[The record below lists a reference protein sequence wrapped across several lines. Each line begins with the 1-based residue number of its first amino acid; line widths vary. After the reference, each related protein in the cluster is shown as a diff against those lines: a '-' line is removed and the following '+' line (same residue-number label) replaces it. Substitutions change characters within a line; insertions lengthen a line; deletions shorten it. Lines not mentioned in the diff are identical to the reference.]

1 MKVEVKKIYLENYKK
16 FPSKSVDLFPRTEIS
31 GRNREGKST
40 LKDAY
45 LDVLTGKMANG
56 TEPTSIRRKENGL
69 EVPKVDVV
77 RELTLAIDGKE
88 KVIRKITKQK
98 WRKPRGQSEEVF
110 DGNETSYEIDGF
122 PVKSKDY
129 TEFIQSIAEPST
141 LLMCSNPKPFLD
153 TLQKSTAESRK
164 VLEKMSGFDIAQFME
179 ENQQYAH
186 VEEITKGH
194 SVEDTLKK
202 LRKELNAQKKKVDAK
217 NTEIAYETNRSVE
230 AEDTSSL
237 ESKKQELNAE
247 LSKLEEQERILED
260 SAKGYDSLSYEIRG
274 LKSSRDGLVSKANE
288 WLRARQKFIS
298 DTVSELMLKKS
309 ENESSIRIIGM
320 ELDNHIREAQQAKA
334 DLDRAR
340 QDYPRIKEMEWDDSG
355 LKAIEAETF
364 NDSDTICPT
373 CGQELPEEQISE
385 LKASFDEKKKARIEA
400 QLKGKEFF
408 ESEKQNNLK
417 YVCDLGNTSAAKLT
431 KTNEEI
437 NKLQSEIGAARDEV
451 AELTKQIEE
460 EQSKFTELPESVD
473 MSNDEEYLAVTA
485 RIAGL
490 EEKLKSFDDV
500 GNKRKEFRE
509 KIIELNKNISN
520 IEKEIEKENEK
531 ENEKAVEKE
540 NALLKLNEELKK
552 LGQAAAN
559 IEQQIDTVLN
569 FSIQKNKALA
579 EKINPFF
586 HHFQFS
592 FLDYTIEGNPVETCK
607 MICNGI
613 DYNSGLNHSDK
624 ILCEVDLLNGLQEM
638 NGLNLP
644 IWIDDSESIDKS
656 RIPMLDRQMIVLRVT
671 DGDLKVI

>member
-122 PVKSKDY
+122 PAKSKDY
-129 TEFIQSIAEPST
+129 TELAEPST

-164 VLEKMSGFDIAQFME
+164 VLEKMSGFDIVHFME
-179 ENQQYAH
+179 ENPQYAH

-298 DTVSELMLKKS
+298 DTVSELKLKKS
-309 ENESSIRIIGM
+309 EKESSIRIIGM

-340 QDYPRIKEMEWDDSG
+340 QDYPRIKEMEWDDSE

-373 CGQELPEEQISE
+373 CGQELPEEQVSK
-385 LKASFDEKKKARIEA
+385 LKSSFEEKKKFRIENELTKKQNWESA
-400 QLKGKEFF
+400 KQNQLKGT
-408 ESEKQNNLK
+408 
-417 YVCDLGNTSAAKLT
+417 CDLGNSASAKLK

-437 NKLQSEIGAARDEV
+437 SKLQSEIGVAQDEV

-460 EQSKFTELPESVD
+460 EQSKFVELPESVD
-473 MSNDEEYLAVTA
+473 MTNDEEYLAVTA
-485 RIAGL
+485 RIAEL

-500 GNKRKEFRE
+500 PGKKQELRVQISNVKEQISDMNADIKIAQAAVVGKE
-509 KIIELNKNISN
+509 KQVAELNEKLRKLGKVQAD
-520 IEKEIEKENEK
+520 IEKN
-531 ENEKAVEKE
+531 
-540 NALLKLNEELKK
+540 
-552 LGQAAAN
+552 
-559 IEQQIDTVLN
+559 IDTVLS

-579 EKINPFF
+579 EKINPHFK
-586 HHFQFS
+586 HFQFS

-644 IWIDDSESIDKS
+644 IWIDDSESVNVE
-656 RIPMLDRQMIVLRVT
+656 RLPLLDRQMIVLRVT
-671 DGDLKVI
+671 DGDLTAKEL

>member
-1 MKVEVKKIYLENYKK
+1 MKVEVKKISLENYKK

-40 LKDAY
+40 LQDAY

-56 TEPTSIRRKENGL
+56 TEPASIRRKENGV
-69 EVPKVDVV
+69 EVPKVDVI
-77 RELTLAIDGKE
+77 RELTLVVNGKE

-122 PVKSKDY
+122 PAKSKDY

-164 VLEKMSGFDIAQFME
+164 VLEKMSGFDIVHFME
-179 ENQQYAH
+179 ENPQYAH

-247 LSKLEEQERILED
+247 LSKLEEQEQILED
-260 SAKGYDSLSYEIRG
+260 SAKGYDSLSYEIQG

-298 DTVSELMLKKS
+298 DTVSELKLKKS
-309 ENESSIRIIGM
+309 EKESSIRIIGM

-364 NDSDTICPT
+364 NDSETICPT

-385 LKASFDEKKKARIEA
+385 LKASFEEKKKFRIEA
-400 QLKGKEFF
+400 QLKVKESF

-417 YVCDLGNTSAAKLT
+417 YVCDLGNTSAAKLK

-437 NKLQSEIGAARDEV
+437 NKLQSEISVAQDEV

-473 MSNDEEYLAVTA
+473 MTNDEEYLAVTA
-485 RIAGL
+485 RIAEL

-500 GNKRKEFRE
+500 PGKKQELRVQISNVKEQISDMNADIKIAQAAVVGKE
-509 KIIELNKNISN
+509 KQVAELNEKLRKLGKVQAD
-520 IEKEIEKENEK
+520 IEKN
-531 ENEKAVEKE
+531 
-540 NALLKLNEELKK
+540 
-552 LGQAAAN
+552 
-559 IEQQIDTVLN
+559 IDTVLS

-579 EKINPFF
+579 EKINPHFK
-586 HHFQFS
+586 HFQFS

-607 MICNGI
+607 MICNGVNYF
-613 DYNSGLNHSDK
+613 DGLNYSDK
-624 ILCEVDLLNGLQEM
+624 ILCDIDLLRGLQAL

-644 IWIDDSESIDKS
+644 IFVDNSESVNTTRLPS
-656 RIPMLDRQMIVLRVT
+656 AEQQMIVLRVT
-671 DGDLKVI
+671 DDDLRVKRI

>member
-1 MKVEVKKIYLENYKK
+1 MKVEVKKISLENYKK

-40 LKDAY
+40 LQDAY

-69 EVPKVDVV
+69 EVPKVDVI

-122 PVKSKDY
+122 PAKSKDY

-179 ENQQYAH
+179 ENPQYAH

-340 QDYPRIKEMEWDDSG
+340 QDYPRIKEMEWDDSE

-373 CGQELPEEQISE
+373 CGQELPEEQIAE
-385 LKASFDEKKKARIEA
+385 LKASFEEKKKFRIETELIQKKNWESA
-400 QLKGKEFF
+400 KQNQLKGI
-408 ESEKQNNLK
+408 
-417 YVCDLGNTSAAKLT
+417 CDLGNSASAKLK

-437 NKLQSEIGAARDEV
+437 SKLQSEIGVAQDEV

-473 MSNDEEYLAVTA
+473 MANDEEYLAVTA
-485 RIAGL
+485 RIAEL

-500 GNKRKEFRE
+500 PGKKQ
-509 KIIELNKNISN
+509 ELRMQISDVMKQISN
-520 IEKEIEKENEK
+520 VDADIKIAQAAVTEKEKRVAE
-531 ENEKAVEKE
+531 
-540 NALLKLNEELKK
+540 LNEELKD
-552 LGQAAAN
+552 LGQVQAD
-559 IEQQIDTVLN
+559 IEKNIDTVLN

-579 EKINPFF
+579 EKINPYFK
-586 HHFQFS
+586 HFQFS
-592 FLDYTIEGNPVETCK
+592 FLDYTIDGNPVETCK

-656 RIPMLDRQMIVLRVT
+656 RIPILDRQMIVLRVT

>member
-1 MKVEVKKIYLENYKK
+1 MKVEVKKISLENYKK

-40 LKDAY
+40 LQDAY

-56 TEPTSIRRKENGL
+56 TEPTSIRRKENGV

-77 RELTLAIDGKE
+77 RELTLSIDGKE

-122 PVKSKDY
+122 PAKSKDY

-179 ENQQYAH
+179 ENPQYAH

-237 ESKKQELNAE
+237 ESKKQELNVE
-247 LSKLEEQERILED
+247 ISKLEEQEQILED
-260 SAKGYDSLSYEIRG
+260 SAKGYDSLSYEIQG

-298 DTVSELMLKKS
+298 DTVSELKLKKS
-309 ENESSIRIIGM
+309 EKESSIRIIGM

-364 NDSDTICPT
+364 NDSETICPT

-385 LKASFDEKKKARIEA
+385 LKASFEEKKKFRIEA
-400 QLKGKEFF
+400 QLKVKESF

-417 YVCDLGNTSAAKLT
+417 YVCDLGNTSAAKLK

-437 NKLQSEIGAARDEV
+437 NKLQSEISVAQDEV

-473 MSNDEEYLAVTA
+473 MTNDEEYLAVTA
-485 RIAGL
+485 RIAEL
-490 EEKLKSFDDV
+490 EDKLKSFDDV
-500 GNKRKEFRE
+500 SGKKQ
-509 KIIELNKNISN
+509 ELRMQISN
-520 IEKEIEKENEK
+520 VMKQISNVDADIKIAQAAVTEKEKRVSE
-531 ENEKAVEKE
+531 
-540 NALLKLNEELKK
+540 LNEELKS
-552 LGQAAAN
+552 LGQVQAD
-559 IEQQIDTVLN
+559 IEKNIDTVLN

-579 EKINPFF
+579 EKINPYFK
-586 HHFQFS
+586 HFQFS
-592 FLDYTIEGNPVETCK
+592 FLDYTIDGNPVETCK
-607 MICNGI
+607 MICNGVNYF
-613 DYNSGLNHSDK
+613 DGLNYSDK
-624 ILCEVDLLNGLQEM
+624 ILCDIDLLRGLQAL

-644 IWIDDSESIDKS
+644 IFVDNSESVNTTRLPS
-656 RIPMLDRQMIVLRVT
+656 AEQQMIVLRVT
-671 DGDLKVI
+671 DDDLRVKRI

>member
-40 LKDAY
+40 LQDAY

-56 TEPTSIRRKENGL
+56 TEPTSIRRKENGV

-129 TEFIQSIAEPST
+129 IEFIQSIAEHST

-179 ENQQYAH
+179 ENPQYAH

-237 ESKKQELNAE
+237 ESKKQELNVE
-247 LSKLEEQERILED
+247 ISKLEEQEQILED
-260 SAKGYDSLSYEIRG
+260 SAKGYDSLSYEIQG

-298 DTVSELMLKKS
+298 DTVSELKLKKS
-309 ENESSIRIIGM
+309 EKESSIRIIGM

-364 NDSDTICPT
+364 NDSETICPT

-385 LKASFDEKKKARIEA
+385 LKASFEEKKKFRIEA
-400 QLKGKEFF
+400 QLKVKESF

-417 YVCDLGNTSAAKLT
+417 YVCDLGNTSAAKLK

-437 NKLQSEIGAARDEV
+437 NKLQSEISVAQDEV

-460 EQSKFTELPESVD
+460 EQSKFTELPEFVD
-473 MSNDEEYLAVTA
+473 MTNDEEYLAVTA
-485 RIAGL
+485 RIAEL
-490 EEKLKSFDDV
+490 EDKLKSFDDV
-500 GNKRKEFRE
+500 SGKKQ
-509 KIIELNKNISN
+509 ELRMQISN
-520 IEKEIEKENEK
+520 VMKQISNVDADIKIAQAAVTEKEKRVSE
-531 ENEKAVEKE
+531 
-540 NALLKLNEELKK
+540 LNEELKS
-552 LGQAAAN
+552 LGQVQAD
-559 IEQQIDTVLN
+559 IEKNIDTVLN

-579 EKINPFF
+579 EKINPYFK
-586 HHFQFS
+586 HFQFS
-592 FLDYTIEGNPVETCK
+592 FLDYTIDGNPVETCK
-607 MICNGI
+607 MICNGVNYF
-613 DYNSGLNHSDK
+613 DGLNYSDK
-624 ILCEVDLLNGLQEM
+624 ILCDIDLLRGLQAL

-644 IWIDDSESIDKS
+644 IFVDNSESVNTTRLPS
-656 RIPMLDRQMIVLRVT
+656 AEQQMIVLRVT
-671 DGDLKVI
+671 DDDLRVKRI

>member
-40 LKDAY
+40 LQDAY

-56 TEPTSIRRKENGL
+56 TEPTSIRRKENGV

-122 PVKSKDY
+122 PAKSKDY

-179 ENQQYAH
+179 ENPQYAH

-309 ENESSIRIIGM
+309 EKESSIRIIGM
-320 ELDNHIREAQQAKA
+320 ELGNHIREAQQAKA

-340 QDYPRIKEMEWDDSG
+340 QDYPRIKEMEWDDSE

-373 CGQELPEEQISE
+373 CGQELPEEQVSK
-385 LKASFDEKKKARIEA
+385 LKSSFEEKKKFRIENELTKKQNWESA
-400 QLKGKEFF
+400 KQNQLKGT
-408 ESEKQNNLK
+408 
-417 YVCDLGNTSAAKLT
+417 CDLGNSASAKLK

-437 NKLQSEIGAARDEV
+437 SKLQSEIGVAQDEV

-460 EQSKFTELPESVD
+460 EQSKFVELPESVD
-473 MSNDEEYLAVTA
+473 MTNDEEYLAVTA
-485 RIAGL
+485 RIAEL

-500 GNKRKEFRE
+500 PGKKQELRVQISNVKEQISDMNADIKIAQAAVVGKE
-509 KIIELNKNISN
+509 KQVAELNEKLRKLGKVQAD
-520 IEKEIEKENEK
+520 IEKN
-531 ENEKAVEKE
+531 
-540 NALLKLNEELKK
+540 
-552 LGQAAAN
+552 
-559 IEQQIDTVLN
+559 IDTVLS

-579 EKINPFF
+579 EKINPHFK
-586 HHFQFS
+586 HFQFS

-644 IWIDDSESIDKS
+644 LWIDDSESIDKS

>member
-1 MKVEVKKIYLENYKK
+1 
-16 FPSKSVDLFPRTEIS
+16 LFPRTEIS

-98 WRKPRGQSEEVF
+98 WRKPKGQSEEVF

-122 PVKSKDY
+122 PAKLKDY
-129 TEFIQSIAEPST
+129 TEFIHSIAEPST
-141 LLMCSNPKPFLD
+141 LLMCSNPKPFLN

-179 ENQQYAH
+179 ENPQYAH

-217 NTEIAYETNRSVE
+217 NTEIAYETNRTVE

-237 ESKKQELNAE
+237 ESKKQELNAD
-247 LSKLEEQERILED
+247 LSKLEEQEQILED

-340 QDYPRIKEMEWDDSG
+340 QDYPRIKEMEWDDSE

-373 CGQELPEEQISE
+373 CGQELPEEQIAE
-385 LKASFDEKKKARIEA
+385 LKASFEEKKKFRIETELTQKKNWESA
-400 QLKGKEFF
+400 KQNQLKGI
-408 ESEKQNNLK
+408 
-417 YVCDLGNTSAAKLT
+417 CDLGNSASAKLK

-437 NKLQSEIGAARDEV
+437 SKLQSEIGVAQDEV

-473 MSNDEEYLAVTA
+473 MANDEEYLAVTA
-485 RIAGL
+485 RIAEL

-500 GNKRKEFRE
+500 PGKKQ
-509 KIIELNKNISN
+509 ELRMQISDVMKQISN
-520 IEKEIEKENEK
+520 VDADIKIAQAAVTEKEKRVAE
-531 ENEKAVEKE
+531 
-540 NALLKLNEELKK
+540 LNEELKD
-552 LGQAAAN
+552 LGQVQAD
-559 IEQQIDTVLN
+559 IEKNIDTVLN

-579 EKINPFF
+579 EKINPYFK
-586 HHFQFS
+586 HFQFS
-592 FLDYTIEGNPVETCK
+592 FLDYTIDGNPVETCK

-644 IWIDDSESIDKS
+644 LWIDDSESIDKS
-656 RIPMLDRQMIVLRVT
+656 RIPVLDRQMIVLRVT
-671 DGDLKVI
+671 DGDLTAKEL

>member
-40 LKDAY
+40 LQDAY

-56 TEPTSIRRKENGL
+56 TEPTSIRRKENGV

-77 RELTLAIDGKE
+77 RELTLSIDGKE

-122 PVKSKDY
+122 PAKSKDY

-179 ENQQYAH
+179 ENPQYAH

-298 DTVSELMLKKS
+298 DTVSELRLKKS
-309 ENESSIRIIGM
+309 EKESSIRIIGM
-320 ELDNHIREAQQAKA
+320 KLDNHIREAQQAKA

-340 QDYPRIKEMEWDDSG
+340 QDYPRIKEMEWDDSE

-373 CGQELPEEQISE
+373 CGQELPEEQVSK
-385 LKASFDEKKKARIEA
+385 LKSSFEEKKKFRIENELTKKQNWESA
-400 QLKGKEFF
+400 KQNQLKGT
-408 ESEKQNNLK
+408 
-417 YVCDLGNTSAAKLT
+417 CDLGNSASAKLK

-437 NKLQSEIGAARDEV
+437 SKLQSEIGVAQDEV

-473 MSNDEEYLAVTA
+473 ITNDEEYLAVTA
-485 RIAGL
+485 RIAEL

-500 GNKRKEFRE
+500 PGKKQ
-509 KIIELNKNISN
+509 ELRMQISN
-520 IEKEIEKENEK
+520 VMKQISNVDADIKIAQAAVTEKEKRVAE
-531 ENEKAVEKE
+531 
-540 NALLKLNEELKK
+540 LNEELKS
-552 LGQAAAN
+552 LGQVQAD
-559 IEQQIDTVLN
+559 IEKNIDTVLN

-579 EKINPFF
+579 EKINPHFK
-586 HHFQFS
+586 HFQFS

-638 NGLNLP
+638 NHLNLP
-644 IWIDDSESIDKS
+644 IWIDDSESVNVE
-656 RIPMLDRQMIVLRVT
+656 RIPVLDRQMIILRVT
-671 DGDLKVI
+671 DGDLEVKEI

>member
-1 MKVEVKKIYLENYKK
+1 MKMEVKKISLENYKK

-40 LKDAY
+40 LQDAY

-56 TEPTSIRRKENGL
+56 TEPTSIRRKENGV

-77 RELTLAIDGKE
+77 RELTLSIDGKE

-122 PVKSKDY
+122 SAKSKDY

-179 ENQQYAH
+179 ENPQYAH

-237 ESKKQELNAE
+237 ESKKQELNVE
-247 LSKLEEQERILED
+247 ISKLEEQEQILED
-260 SAKGYDSLSYEIRG
+260 SAKGYDSLSYEIQG

-298 DTVSELMLKKS
+298 DTVSELKLKKS
-309 ENESSIRIIGM
+309 EKESSIRIIGM

-364 NDSDTICPT
+364 NDSETICPT

-385 LKASFDEKKKARIEA
+385 LKASFEEKKKFRIEA
-400 QLKGKEFF
+400 QLKVKESF

-417 YVCDLGNTSAAKLT
+417 YVCDLGNTSAAKLK

-437 NKLQSEIGAARDEV
+437 NKLQSEISVAQDEV

-473 MSNDEEYLAVTA
+473 MTNDEEYLAVTA
-485 RIAGL
+485 RIAEL
-490 EEKLKSFDDV
+490 EDKLKSFDDV
-500 GNKRKEFRE
+500 SGKKQ
-509 KIIELNKNISN
+509 ELRMQISN
-520 IEKEIEKENEK
+520 VMKQISNVDADIKIAQAAVTEKEKRVSE
-531 ENEKAVEKE
+531 
-540 NALLKLNEELKK
+540 LNEELKS
-552 LGQAAAN
+552 LGQVQAD
-559 IEQQIDTVLN
+559 IEKNIDTVLN

-579 EKINPFF
+579 EKINPYFK
-586 HHFQFS
+586 HFQFS
-592 FLDYTIEGNPVETCK
+592 FLDYTIDGNPVETCK
-607 MICNGI
+607 MICNGVNYF
-613 DYNSGLNHSDK
+613 DGLNYSDK
-624 ILCEVDLLNGLQEM
+624 ILCDIDLLRGLQAL

-644 IWIDDSESIDKS
+644 IFVDNSESVNTTRLPS
-656 RIPMLDRQMIVLRVT
+656 AEQQMIVLRVT
-671 DGDLKVI
+671 DDDLRVKRI

>member
-1 MKVEVKKIYLENYKK
+1 MKVEVKKISLENYKK

-40 LKDAY
+40 LQDAY

-56 TEPTSIRRKENGL
+56 TEPTSIRRKENGV

-77 RELTLAIDGKE
+77 RELTLVIDGKE

-122 PVKSKDY
+122 PAKSKDY

-141 LLMCSNPKPFLD
+141 LLMCGNPKPFLD

-179 ENQQYAH
+179 ENPQYAH

-247 LSKLEEQERILED
+247 LSKLEEQEGILED
-260 SAKGYDSLSYEIRG
+260 SVKGYNSLSYEIRG
-274 LKSSRDGLVSKANE
+274 LKSSKDGLVSKAD
-288 WLRARQKFIS
+288 K
-298 DTVSELMLKKS
+298 ELQDKKAAIMNVYYNLAKNKIEKESAIRML
-309 ENESSIRIIGM
+309 GM

-340 QDYPRIKEMEWDDSG
+340 QDYPRIKEMEWDDSE

-373 CGQELPEEQISE
+373 CGQELPEEQVSK
-385 LKASFDEKKKARIEA
+385 LKSSFEEKKKARIEA

-408 ESEKQNNLK
+408 ESEKQNKLK
-417 YVCDLGNTSAAKLT
+417 YVCDLGNTSAAKLK

-437 NKLQSEIGAARDEV
+437 NKLQSEISAAQDEV

-485 RIAGL
+485 RIADL

-500 GNKRKEFRE
+500 PGKKQ
-509 KIIELNKNISN
+509 ELRMQISN
-520 IEKEIEKENEK
+520 VMKQISNVDADIKIAQAAVTEKEKRVAE
-531 ENEKAVEKE
+531 
-540 NALLKLNEELKK
+540 LNEELKS
-552 LGQAAAN
+552 LGQVQAD
-559 IEQQIDTVLN
+559 IEKNIDTVLN

-644 IWIDDSESIDKS
+644 LWIDDSESIDKS

>member
-1 MKVEVKKIYLENYKK
+1 MKVEVKKISLENYKK

-40 LKDAY
+40 LQDAY

-56 TEPTSIRRKENGL
+56 TEPTSVRRKENGV

-77 RELTLAIDGKE
+77 RELTLSIDGKE

-122 PVKSKDY
+122 PAKSKDY

-179 ENQQYAH
+179 ENPQYAH

-202 LRKELNAQKKKVDAK
+202 LRKELNEQKKKVDAK

-237 ESKKQELNAE
+237 EFKKQELNAE
-247 LSKLEEQERILED
+247 LSKLEEQEQILED
-260 SAKGYDSLSYEIRG
+260 SAKGYDSLSYEICG
-274 LKSSRDGLVSKANE
+274 LKSSRDGLVSKVD
-288 WLRARQKFIS
+288 K
-298 DTVSELMLKKS
+298 ELKDKKAAIMNMYYDLAKNKI
-309 ENESSIRIIGM
+309 EKESAIRILGT
-320 ELDNHIREAQQAKA
+320 ELDNHIRAGQQAKA

-340 QDYPRIKEMEWDDSG
+340 QDYPRIKEKEWNDSR

-373 CGQELPEEQISE
+373 CGQELPEEQIAE
-385 LKASFDEKKKARIEA
+385 LKASFEEKKKFRIETELTQKKNWESA
-400 QLKGKEFF
+400 KQNQLKGI
-408 ESEKQNNLK
+408 
-417 YVCDLGNTSAAKLT
+417 CDLGNSASAKL
-431 KTNEEI
+431 KKANEEI
-437 NKLQSEIGAARDEV
+437 NKLQSEISAAQDEV

-473 MSNDEEYLAVTA
+473 MTNDEEYLAVTA
-485 RIAGL
+485 RIAEL

-500 GNKRKEFRE
+500 PGKKQ
-509 KIIELNKNISN
+509 ELRMQISN
-520 IEKEIEKENEK
+520 VMKRISNVDADIKI
-531 ENEKAVEKE
+531 AQAAVVEKE
-540 NALLKLNEELKK
+540 KRVAELNEELKS
-552 LGQAAAN
+552 LGQVQAD
-559 IEQQIDTVLN
+559 IEKNIDTVLN

-579 EKINPFF
+579 EKINPYFK
-586 HHFQFS
+586 HFQFS
-592 FLDYTIEGNPVETCK
+592 FLDYTIDGNPVETCK
-607 MICNGI
+607 MICNGVNYF
-613 DYNSGLNHSDK
+613 DGLNYSDK
-624 ILCEVDLLNGLQEM
+624 ILCDIDLLRGLQAL
-638 NGLNLP
+638 NDLNLP
-644 IWIDDSESIDKS
+644 IFVDNSESVNAT
-656 RIPMLDRQMIVLRVT
+656 RLPRVEQQMIVLRVT
-671 DGDLKVI
+671 DDDLRVKRI

>member
-1 MKVEVKKIYLENYKK
+1 MKVEVKKISLENYKK

-40 LKDAY
+40 LQDAY

-69 EVPKVDVV
+69 EVPKVDVI

-122 PVKSKDY
+122 PAKLKDY

-179 ENQQYAH
+179 ENPQYAH

-217 NTEIAYETNRSVE
+217 NTEIAYETNRSIE

-247 LSKLEEQERILED
+247 LSKLEEQEKILED
-260 SAKGYDSLSYEIRG
+260 SAKGYDSLTYEIRG
-274 LKSSRDGLVSKANE
+274 LKSSRDGLVSKADNE
-288 WLRARQKFIS
+288 LKDKKAAIMNVYYDLAKNKIEKESAIR
-298 DTVSELMLKKS
+298 ML
-309 ENESSIRIIGM
+309 GM
-320 ELDNHIREAQQAKA
+320 ELDNHIRAGQQAKA

-340 QDYPRIKEMEWDDSG
+340 QDYPRIKEMEWDDSE

-373 CGQELPEEQISE
+373 CGQELPEEQVSK
-385 LKASFDEKKKARIEA
+385 LRASFEEKKKARIEA
-400 QLKGKEFF
+400 QLKVKESF
-408 ESEKQNNLK
+408 ESEKQEKLK
-417 YVCDLGNTSAAKLT
+417 YVCDLGNTSAAKLK

-437 NKLQSEIGAARDEV
+437 NKLQSEISAAQDEA
-451 AELTKQIEE
+451 AELARRIEE
-460 EQSKFTELPESVD
+460 EQSKFAELPESVD
-473 MSNDEEYLAVTA
+473 ITNDEEYLAVTA
-485 RIAGL
+485 RIAEL

-500 GNKRKEFRE
+500 PGKKQ
-509 KIIELNKNISN
+509 ELRMQISN
-520 IEKEIEKENEK
+520 VMKQISNADADIKIAQAAVTEKEKRVAE
-531 ENEKAVEKE
+531 
-540 NALLKLNEELKK
+540 LNEELRK
-552 LGQAAAN
+552 LGQVQAD
-559 IEQQIDTVLN
+559 IEKNIDTVLN

-644 IWIDDSESIDKS
+644 LWIDDSESIDKS
-656 RIPMLDRQMIVLRVT
+656 RIPVLDRQMIVLRVT
-671 DGDLKVI
+671 DGDLTAKEL

>member
-1 MKVEVKKIYLENYKK
+1 MKVEVKKISLENYKK

-40 LKDAY
+40 LQDAY

-56 TEPTSIRRKENGL
+56 TEPASIRRKENGV
-69 EVPKVDVV
+69 EVPKVDVI
-77 RELTLAIDGKE
+77 RELTLVVNGKE

-122 PVKSKDY
+122 PAKSKDY

-164 VLEKMSGFDIAQFME
+164 VLEKMSGFDIVHFME
-179 ENQQYAH
+179 ENPQYAH

-309 ENESSIRIIGM
+309 EKESSIRIIGM
-320 ELDNHIREAQQAKA
+320 ELGNHIREAQQAKA

-340 QDYPRIKEMEWDDSG
+340 QDYPRIKEMEWDDSE

-385 LKASFDEKKKARIEA
+385 LRASFEEKKKFRIENELTKKQNWESA
-400 QLKGKEFF
+400 KQNQLKGT
-408 ESEKQNNLK
+408 
-417 YVCDLGNTSAAKLT
+417 CDLGNSASAKLK

-437 NKLQSEIGAARDEV
+437 SKLQSEIGVAQDEV

-460 EQSKFTELPESVD
+460 EQSKFVELPESVD
-473 MSNDEEYLAVTA
+473 MTNDEEYLAVTA
-485 RIAGL
+485 RIAEL

-500 GNKRKEFRE
+500 PGKKQELRVQISNVKEQISDMNADIKIAQAAVVGKE
-509 KIIELNKNISN
+509 KQVAELNEKLRKLGKVQAD
-520 IEKEIEKENEK
+520 IEKN
-531 ENEKAVEKE
+531 
-540 NALLKLNEELKK
+540 
-552 LGQAAAN
+552 
-559 IEQQIDTVLN
+559 IDTVLS

-579 EKINPFF
+579 EKINPHFK
-586 HHFQFS
+586 HFQFS

-607 MICNGI
+607 MICNGVNYF
-613 DYNSGLNHSDK
+613 DGLNYSDK
-624 ILCEVDLLNGLQEM
+624 ILCDIDLLRGLQAL

-644 IWIDDSESIDKS
+644 IFVDNSESVNTTRLPS
-656 RIPMLDRQMIVLRVT
+656 AEQQMIVLRVT
-671 DGDLKVI
+671 DDDLRVKRI

>member
-40 LKDAY
+40 LQDAY

-56 TEPTSIRRKENGL
+56 TEPTSIRRKENGV

-77 RELTLAIDGKE
+77 RELTLAINGKE

-122 PVKSKDY
+122 SAKSKDY

-179 ENQQYAH
+179 ENPQYAH

-237 ESKKQELNAE
+237 ESKKQELNVE
-247 LSKLEEQERILED
+247 ISKLEEQEQILED
-260 SAKGYDSLSYEIRG
+260 SAKGYDSLSYEIQG

-298 DTVSELMLKKS
+298 DTVSELKLKKS
-309 ENESSIRIIGM
+309 EKESSIRIIGM

-364 NDSDTICPT
+364 NDSETICPT

-385 LKASFDEKKKARIEA
+385 LKASFEEKKKFRIEA
-400 QLKGKEFF
+400 QLKVKESF

-417 YVCDLGNTSAAKLT
+417 YVCDLGNTSAAKLK

-437 NKLQSEIGAARDEV
+437 NKLQSEISVAQDEV

-473 MSNDEEYLAVTA
+473 MTNDEEYLAVTA
-485 RIAGL
+485 RIAEL
-490 EEKLKSFDDV
+490 EDKLKSFDDV
-500 GNKRKEFRE
+500 SGKKQ
-509 KIIELNKNISN
+509 ELRMQISN
-520 IEKEIEKENEK
+520 VMKQISNVDADIKIAQAAVTEKEKRVSE
-531 ENEKAVEKE
+531 
-540 NALLKLNEELKK
+540 LNEELKS
-552 LGQAAAN
+552 LGQVQAD
-559 IEQQIDTVLN
+559 IEKNIDTVLN

-579 EKINPFF
+579 EKINPYFK
-586 HHFQFS
+586 HFQFS
-592 FLDYTIEGNPVETCK
+592 FLDYTIDGNPVETCK
-607 MICNGI
+607 MICNGVNYF
-613 DYNSGLNHSDK
+613 DGLNYSDK
-624 ILCEVDLLNGLQEM
+624 ILCDIDLLRGLQAL

-644 IWIDDSESIDKS
+644 IFVDNSESVNTTRLPS
-656 RIPMLDRQMIVLRVT
+656 AEQQMIVLRVT
-671 DGDLKVI
+671 DDDLRVKRI

>member
-1 MKVEVKKIYLENYKK
+1 MKVEVKKISLENYKK

-40 LKDAY
+40 LQDAY

-56 TEPTSIRRKENGL
+56 TEPTSIRRKENGV

-122 PVKSKDY
+122 PAKSKDY

-179 ENQQYAH
+179 ENPQYAH

-217 NTEIAYETNRSVE
+217 NTEIAYETNRTVE

-247 LSKLEEQERILED
+247 LSKLEEQEGILED

-298 DTVSELMLKKS
+298 DTVSELRLKKS
-309 ENESSIRIIGM
+309 EKESSIRIIGM

-340 QDYPRIKEMEWDDSG
+340 QDYPRIKEMEWDDSE

-373 CGQELPEEQISE
+373 CGQELPEEQVSK
-385 LKASFDEKKKARIEA
+385 LKSSFEEKKKFRIENELTKKQNWESA
-400 QLKGKEFF
+400 KQNQLKGT
-408 ESEKQNNLK
+408 
-417 YVCDLGNTSAAKLT
+417 CDLGNSASAKLK

-437 NKLQSEIGAARDEV
+437 SKLQSEIGVAQDEV

-473 MSNDEEYLAVTA
+473 ITNDEEYLAVTA
-485 RIAGL
+485 RIAEL

-500 GNKRKEFRE
+500 PGKKQ
-509 KIIELNKNISN
+509 ELRMQISN
-520 IEKEIEKENEK
+520 VMKQISNVDADIKIAQAAVTEKEKRVAE
-531 ENEKAVEKE
+531 
-540 NALLKLNEELKK
+540 LNEELKS
-552 LGQAAAN
+552 LGQVQAD
-559 IEQQIDTVLN
+559 IEKNIDTVLN

-579 EKINPFF
+579 EKINPHFK
-586 HHFQFS
+586 HFQFS

-656 RIPMLDRQMIVLRVT
+656 RIPMLDRQMIVLRAT

>member
-1 MKVEVKKIYLENYKK
+1 MKVEVKKISLENYKK

-40 LKDAY
+40 LQDAY

-56 TEPTSIRRKENGL
+56 TEPTSIRRKENGV

-98 WRKPRGQSEEVF
+98 WRKPKGQSEEVF

-122 PVKSKDY
+122 PAKSKDY

-141 LLMCSNPKPFLD
+141 LLMCSNTKPFLD

-179 ENQQYAH
+179 ENPQYAH

-247 LSKLEEQERILED
+247 ISRMEEQEQILED
-260 SAKGYDSLSYEIRG
+260 SAKGYDSISYEICG

-298 DTVSELMLKKS
+298 DTVSELRLKKS
-309 ENESSIRIIGM
+309 EKESSIRIIGM

-373 CGQELPEEQISE
+373 CGKELPEEQISE
-385 LKASFDEKKKARIEA
+385 LRASFEEKKKFRIENELTKKQNWESA
-400 QLKGKEFF
+400 KQNQLKGT
-408 ESEKQNNLK
+408 
-417 YVCDLGNTSAAKLT
+417 CDLGNSASAKLK

-437 NKLQSEIGAARDEV
+437 SKLQSEIGVAQDEV

-460 EQSKFTELPESVD
+460 EQSKFVELPESVD
-473 MSNDEEYLAVTA
+473 MTNDEEYLAVTA
-485 RIAGL
+485 RIAEL

-500 GNKRKEFRE
+500 PGKKQELRVQISNVKEQISDMNADIKIAQAAVVGKE
-509 KIIELNKNISN
+509 KQVAELNEKLRKLGKVQAD
-520 IEKEIEKENEK
+520 IEKN
-531 ENEKAVEKE
+531 
-540 NALLKLNEELKK
+540 
-552 LGQAAAN
+552 
-559 IEQQIDTVLN
+559 IDTVLS

-579 EKINPFF
+579 EKINPHFK
-586 HHFQFS
+586 HFQFS

-638 NGLNLP
+638 NGLNMP

-656 RIPMLDRQMIVLRVT
+656 RIPVLDRQMIVLRVT
-671 DGDLKVI
+671 DDDLRVRKI

>member
-1 MKVEVKKIYLENYKK
+1 MKVEVKKISLENYKK
-16 FPSKSVDLFPRTEIS
+16 FPSKSVELFPRTEIS

-40 LKDAY
+40 LQDAY

-56 TEPTSIRRKENGL
+56 TEPTSIRRKENGV

-122 PVKSKDY
+122 PAKSKDY

-153 TLQKSTAESRK
+153 TLQKSTAEARK
-164 VLEKMSGFDIAQFME
+164 VLEKMSGFDLAQFMT
-179 ENQQYAH
+179 NNPQYAH

-202 LRKELNAQKKKVDAK
+202 LRKELNAQKKKVGEKD
-217 NTEIAYETNRSVE
+217 TEIKYETNRSVE

-237 ESKKQELNAE
+237 EAKKQELNAE
-247 LSKLEEQERILED
+247 LSKLEEQEQILED
-260 SAKGYDSLSYEIRG
+260 SAKGYDSIAYEIRG
-274 LKSSRDGLVSKANE
+274 LKSSKDGLVSKANE

-298 DTVSELMLKKS
+298 DTVSELRLKKS
-309 ENESSIRIIGM
+309 EKESSIRIIGM
-320 ELDNHIREAQQAKA
+320 ELDNHIMEAQQAKA

-340 QDYPRIKEMEWDDSG
+340 QDYPRIKEMEWDDSE
-355 LKAIEAETF
+355 LKAIETETF
-364 NDSDTICPT
+364 NDSDAICPT
-373 CGQELPEEQISE
+373 CGQELPEEQIAG
-385 LKASFDEKKKARIEA
+385 LKASFEEKKKARIETK
-400 QLKGKEFF
+400 LKEKEHF
-408 ESEKQNNLK
+408 ETEKQNRLK
-417 YVCDLGNTSAAKLT
+417 YVCDLGNTAAAELK
-431 KTNEEI
+431 KANEEI
-437 NKLQSEIGAARDEV
+437 KKLQLKISAAQDEV
-451 AELTKQIEE
+451 TEINRQIAE

-473 MSNDEEYLAVTA
+473 MANDEEYLAVTA
-485 RIAGL
+485 RIAEL
-490 EEKLKSFDDV
+490 EEKLKSFEDV
-500 GNKRKEFRE
+500 PGKKQ
-509 KIIELNKNISN
+509 ELRIQISN
-520 IEKEIEKENEK
+520 VMKQISNVDADIKIAQAAVMEKEKRVAE
-531 ENEKAVEKE
+531 
-540 NALLKLNEELKK
+540 LNEELKK
-552 LGQAAAN
+552 LGQVQAD

-579 EKINPFF
+579 EKINPYFK
-586 HHFQFS
+586 HFQFS

-638 NGLNLP
+638 NGLNMP
-644 IWIDDSESIDKS
+644 VWIDDSESVNVD
-656 RIPMLDRQMIVLRVT
+656 RLPTLDRQMIVLRVT

>member
-1 MKVEVKKIYLENYKK
+1 MKVEVKKIYLENYQK

-69 EVPKVDVV
+69 EVPKVDVI

-122 PVKSKDY
+122 PAKSKDY

-164 VLEKMSGFDIAQFME
+164 VLGKMSGFDIAQFME
-179 ENQQYAH
+179 ENPQYAH
-186 VEEITKGH
+186 IEEITKGH
-194 SVEDTLKK
+194 SIEDTLKK
-202 LRKELNAQKKKVDAK
+202 LRKELNAQKKKVSEKD
-217 NTEIAYETNRSVE
+217 TEIKYETNRTVE

-247 LSKLEEQERILED
+247 LSKLEEQEGILED

-274 LKSSRDGLVSKANE
+274 LKSSKDGLVSKANE

-298 DTVSELMLKKS
+298 DTVSELRLKKS
-309 ENESSIRIIGM
+309 EKESSVRIIGM

-355 LKAIEAETF
+355 LKTIEAETF

-373 CGQELPEEQISE
+373 CGQELPEEQVAE
-385 LKASFDEKKKARIEA
+385 LKASFEEKKKFRIETELTQKKNWESA
-400 QLKGKEFF
+400 KQNQLKGI
-408 ESEKQNNLK
+408 
-417 YVCDLGNTSAAKLT
+417 CDLGNSASAKLK

-437 NKLQSEIGAARDEV
+437 SKLQSEIGVAQDEV

-460 EQSKFTELPESVD
+460 EQSKFVELPESVD
-473 MSNDEEYLAVTA
+473 MTNDEEYLAVTA
-485 RIAGL
+485 RIAEL
-490 EEKLKSFDDV
+490 EEKLKSFEDV
-500 GNKRKEFRE
+500 PGKKQ
-509 KIIELNKNISN
+509 ELRIQISN
-520 IEKEIEKENEK
+520 IMKQISNVDADIKI
-531 ENEKAVEKE
+531 AQAAVVEKE
-540 NALLKLNEELKK
+540 KRIAELNEELRK
-552 LGQAAAN
+552 LGQVQAD
-559 IEQQIDTVLN
+559 IEKNIDTVLN

-579 EKINPFF
+579 EKINPHFK
-586 HHFQFS
+586 HFQFS
-592 FLDYTIEGNPVETCK
+592 FLDYTIDGNPVETCK

>member
-1 MKVEVKKIYLENYKK
+1 MKVEVKKISLENYKK

-40 LKDAY
+40 LQDAY

-69 EVPKVDVV
+69 EVPKVDVI

-122 PVKSKDY
+122 PAKSKDY

-179 ENQQYAH
+179 ENPQYAH

-217 NTEIAYETNRSVE
+217 NTEIAYETNRSIE

-247 LSKLEEQERILED
+247 LSKLEEQEKILED
-260 SAKGYDSLSYEIRG
+260 SAKGYDSLTYEIRG
-274 LKSSRDGLVSKANE
+274 LKSSRDGLVSKADNE
-288 WLRARQKFIS
+288 LKDKKAAIMNVYYDLAKNKIEKESAIR
-298 DTVSELMLKKS
+298 ML
-309 ENESSIRIIGM
+309 GM
-320 ELDNHIREAQQAKA
+320 ELDNHIRAGQQAKA

-340 QDYPRIKEMEWDDSG
+340 QDYPRIKEMEWDDSE

-373 CGQELPEEQISE
+373 CGQELPEEQVSE
-385 LKASFDEKKKARIEA
+385 LRASFEEKKKFRIENELTKKQNWESA
-400 QLKGKEFF
+400 KQNQLKGT
-408 ESEKQNNLK
+408 
-417 YVCDLGNTSAAKLT
+417 CDLGNSAAAKLK

-437 NKLQSEIGAARDEV
+437 NKLQSEIGAAQDEV
-451 AELTKQIEE
+451 DELTKQIEE

-473 MSNDEEYLAVTA
+473 MTNDEEYLAVTV
-485 RIAGL
+485 RIAEL

-500 GNKRKEFRE
+500 TGKKQ
-509 KIIELNKNISN
+509 ELRMQISN
-520 IEKEIEKENEK
+520 VMKQISNVDADIKIAQAAVTEKEKRVAE
-531 ENEKAVEKE
+531 
-540 NALLKLNEELKK
+540 LNEELKS
-552 LGQAAAN
+552 LGQVQAD
-559 IEQQIDTVLN
+559 IEKNIDTVLN

-644 IWIDDSESIDKS
+644 LWIDDSESIDKS

-671 DGDLKVI
+671 DGNLEVKRCD

>member
-1 MKVEVKKIYLENYKK
+1 MKVEVKKISLENYKK

-40 LKDAY
+40 LQDAY

-69 EVPKVDVV
+69 EVPKVDVI

-122 PVKSKDY
+122 PAKSKDY

-340 QDYPRIKEMEWDDSG
+340 QDYPRIKEMEWDDSE

-373 CGQELPEEQISE
+373 CGQELPEEQIAE
-385 LKASFDEKKKARIEA
+385 LKASFEEKKKFRIETELTQKKNWESA
-400 QLKGKEFF
+400 KQNQLKGI
-408 ESEKQNNLK
+408 
-417 YVCDLGNTSAAKLT
+417 CDLGKSASAKLK

-437 NKLQSEIGAARDEV
+437 SKLQSEIGVAQDEV

-460 EQSKFTELPESVD
+460 EQSKFVELPESVD
-473 MSNDEEYLAVTA
+473 MTNDEEYLAVTA
-485 RIAGL
+485 RIAEL
-490 EEKLKSFDDV
+490 EEKLKSFEDV
-500 GNKRKEFRE
+500 PGKKQ
-509 KIIELNKNISN
+509 ELRIQISN
-520 IEKEIEKENEK
+520 IMKQISNVDADIKI
-531 ENEKAVEKE
+531 AQAAVVEKE
-540 NALLKLNEELKK
+540 KRIAELNEELRK
-552 LGQAAAN
+552 LGQVQAD
-559 IEQQIDTVLN
+559 IEKNIDTVLN

-579 EKINPFF
+579 EKINPHFK
-586 HHFQFS
+586 HFQFS
-592 FLDYTIEGNPVETCK
+592 FLDYTIDGNPVETCK

>member
-1 MKVEVKKIYLENYKK
+1 MKVEVKKISLENYKK

-40 LKDAY
+40 LQDAY

-56 TEPTSIRRKENGL
+56 TEPTSIRRKENGV

-77 RELTLAIDGKE
+77 RELTLSIDGKE

-122 PVKSKDY
+122 PAKSKDY

-141 LLMCSNPKPFLD
+141 LLMCSNLKPFLD

-179 ENQQYAH
+179 ENPQYAH

-230 AEDTSSL
+230 EDTSSL

-247 LSKLEEQERILED
+247 LSKLEEQEQILED

-298 DTVSELMLKKS
+298 DTVSELKLKKS
-309 ENESSIRIIGM
+309 EKESSIRIIGM

-340 QDYPRIKEMEWDDSG
+340 QDYPRIKEMEWDDSR

-373 CGQELPEEQISE
+373 CGQELPEEQITK
-385 LKASFDEKKKARIEA
+385 LKASFEEKKKARIEA
-400 QLKGKEFF
+400 QLKVKEFF
-408 ESEKQNNLK
+408 ESEKQEKLK
-417 YVCDLGNTSAAKLT
+417 YVCNLGNTSAAKLK
-431 KTNEEI
+431 KTNDEI
-437 NKLQSEIGAARDEV
+437 NKLQSKINAAQEEV

-473 MSNDEEYLAVTA
+473 MTNDEEYLAVTA
-485 RIAGL
+485 RIAEL

-500 GNKRKEFRE
+500 PGKKQ
-509 KIIELNKNISN
+509 ELRMQISN
-520 IEKEIEKENEK
+520 VMKQISNVDADIKIAQAAVTEKEKRVAE
-531 ENEKAVEKE
+531 
-540 NALLKLNEELKK
+540 LNEELKS
-552 LGQAAAN
+552 LGQVQAD
-559 IEQQIDTVLN
+559 IEKNIDTVLN

-579 EKINPFF
+579 DKINPFF

-644 IWIDDSESIDKS
+644 VWIDDSESVNVE
-656 RIPMLDRQMIVLRVT
+656 RLPLLDRQMIVLRVT
-671 DGDLKVI
+671 DGDLKVKEL

>member
-1 MKVEVKKIYLENYKK
+1 MKVEVKKISLENYKK

-40 LKDAY
+40 LQDAY

-56 TEPTSIRRKENGL
+56 TEPTSIRRKENGV

-122 PVKSKDY
+122 PAKSKDY

-179 ENQQYAH
+179 ENPQYAH

-217 NTEIAYETNRSVE
+217 NTEIAYETNRTVE

-237 ESKKQELNAE
+237 ESKKQELNVE
-247 LSKLEEQERILED
+247 LSKLEEQEGILED
-260 SAKGYDSLSYEIRG
+260 SVKGYNSLSYEIRG
-274 LKSSRDGLVSKANE
+274 LKSSKDGLVSKAD
-288 WLRARQKFIS
+288 K
-298 DTVSELMLKKS
+298 ELQEKKAAIMNVYYDLAKNKIEKESAIRML
-309 ENESSIRIIGM
+309 GM
-320 ELDNHIREAQQAKA
+320 ELDNHIRAGQQAKA

-340 QDYPRIKEMEWDDSG
+340 QDYPRIKEMEWDDSE

-373 CGQELPEEQISE
+373 CGQELPEEQVSE
-385 LKASFDEKKKARIEA
+385 LRASFEEKKKFRIENELTKKQNWESA
-400 QLKGKEFF
+400 KQNQLKRT
-408 ESEKQNNLK
+408 
-417 YVCDLGNTSAAKLT
+417 CDLGNSASAKLK

-437 NKLQSEIGAARDEV
+437 NKLQSKISVAQDEV

-473 MSNDEEYLAVTA
+473 MKNDEEYLAVTA
-485 RIAGL
+485 RIAEL

-500 GNKRKEFRE
+500 PGKKQ
-509 KIIELNKNISN
+509 ELRMQVSNVMKQISN
-520 IEKEIEKENEK
+520 VDADIKIAQAAVTEKEKRVAE
-531 ENEKAVEKE
+531 
-540 NALLKLNEELKK
+540 LNEELRD
-552 LGQAAAN
+552 LGQVQAD
-559 IEQQIDTVLN
+559 IEKNIDTVLN

-656 RIPMLDRQMIVLRVT
+656 RIPVLDRQMIVLRVT
-671 DGDLKVI
+671 DDDLTAKEL

>member
-1 MKVEVKKIYLENYKK
+1 MKVEVKKISLENYKK

-40 LKDAY
+40 LQDAY

-69 EVPKVDVV
+69 EVPKVDVI

-122 PVKSKDY
+122 PAKSKDY

-179 ENQQYAH
+179 ENPQYAH
-186 VEEITKGH
+186 VEEITKWH

-217 NTEIAYETNRSVE
+217 NTEIAYETNRSIE

-247 LSKLEEQERILED
+247 LSKLEEQEKILED
-260 SAKGYDSLSYEIRG
+260 SAKGYDSLTYEIRG
-274 LKSSRDGLVSKANE
+274 LKSSRDGLVSKADNE
-288 WLRARQKFIS
+288 LKDKKAAIMNVYYDLAKNKIEKESAIR
-298 DTVSELMLKKS
+298 ML
-309 ENESSIRIIGM
+309 GM
-320 ELDNHIREAQQAKA
+320 ELDNHIRAGQQAKA

-340 QDYPRIKEMEWDDSG
+340 QDYPRIKEMEWDDSE

-373 CGQELPEEQISE
+373 CGQELPEEQVSE
-385 LKASFDEKKKARIEA
+385 LRASFEEKKKFRIENELTKKQNWESA
-400 QLKGKEFF
+400 KQNQLKGT
-408 ESEKQNNLK
+408 
-417 YVCDLGNTSAAKLT
+417 CDLGNSAAAKLK

-437 NKLQSEIGAARDEV
+437 NKLQSEIGAAQDEV
-451 AELTKQIEE
+451 DELTKQIEE

-473 MSNDEEYLAVTA
+473 MTNDEEYLAVTV
-485 RIAGL
+485 RIAEL

-500 GNKRKEFRE
+500 TGKKQ
-509 KIIELNKNISN
+509 ELRMQISN
-520 IEKEIEKENEK
+520 VMKQISNVDADIKIAQAAVTEKEKRVAE
-531 ENEKAVEKE
+531 
-540 NALLKLNEELKK
+540 LNEELKS
-552 LGQAAAN
+552 LGQVQAD
-559 IEQQIDTVLN
+559 IEKNIDTVLN

-644 IWIDDSESIDKS
+644 IWIDDSESVNVD
-656 RIPMLDRQMIVLRVT
+656 RLPTLDRQMIVLRVT
-671 DGDLKVI
+671 DGDLRVRKV

>member
-56 TEPTSIRRKENGL
+56 TEPTSIRRKENGV

-122 PVKSKDY
+122 PAKSKDY

-164 VLEKMSGFDIAQFME
+164 VLEKMSGFDIVHFME
-179 ENQQYAH
+179 ENPQYAH

-309 ENESSIRIIGM
+309 EKESSIRIIGM
-320 ELDNHIREAQQAKA
+320 ELGNHIREAQQAKA

-340 QDYPRIKEMEWDDSG
+340 QDYPRIKEMEWNDSR

-373 CGQELPEEQISE
+373 CGQELPEEQIAE
-385 LKASFDEKKKARIEA
+385 LKASFEEKKKFRIETELTQKKNWESA
-400 QLKGKEFF
+400 KQNQLKGI
-408 ESEKQNNLK
+408 
-417 YVCDLGNTSAAKLT
+417 CDLGNSASAKL
-431 KTNEEI
+431 KKANEEI
-437 NKLQSEIGAARDEV
+437 NKLQSEISAAQDEV

-473 MSNDEEYLAVTA
+473 MTNDEEYLAVTA
-485 RIAGL
+485 RIAEL

-500 GNKRKEFRE
+500 PGKKQ
-509 KIIELNKNISN
+509 ELRMQISN
-520 IEKEIEKENEK
+520 VMKRISNVDADIKI
-531 ENEKAVEKE
+531 AQAAVVEKE
-540 NALLKLNEELKK
+540 KRVAELNEELKS
-552 LGQAAAN
+552 LGQVQAD
-559 IEQQIDTVLN
+559 IEKNIDTVLN

-579 EKINPFF
+579 EKINPYFK
-586 HHFQFS
+586 HFQFS
-592 FLDYTIEGNPVETCK
+592 FLDYTIDGNPVETCK
-607 MICNGI
+607 MICNGVNYF
-613 DYNSGLNHSDK
+613 DGLNYSDK
-624 ILCEVDLLNGLQEM
+624 ILCDIDLLRGLQAL

-644 IWIDDSESIDKS
+644 IFVDNSESVNTTRLPS
-656 RIPMLDRQMIVLRVT
+656 AEQQMIVLRVT
-671 DGDLKVI
+671 DDDLRVKRI

>member
-1 MKVEVKKIYLENYKK
+1 MKVEVKKISLENYKK

-31 GRNREGKST
+31 GRNREGKTT
-40 LKDAY
+40 LQDAY
-45 LDVLTGKMANG
+45 LDILTGKMANG
-56 TEPTSIRRKENGL
+56 TEPTSIRRKENGV

-122 PVKSKDY
+122 PAKSKDY

-179 ENQQYAH
+179 ENPQYAH

-202 LRKELNAQKKKVDAK
+202 LRKELNVQKKKVDAK

-237 ESKKQELNAE
+237 EPKKQELNAE
-247 LSKLEEQERILED
+247 ISRLEEQEQILED

-309 ENESSIRIIGM
+309 EKESSIRIIGM

-373 CGQELPEEQISE
+373 CGQELPEEQVSK
-385 LKASFDEKKKARIEA
+385 LKSSFEEKKKVRIEA
-400 QLKGKEFF
+400 QLKVKESF
-408 ESEKQNNLK
+408 ESEKQEKLK
-417 YVCDLGNTSAAKLT
+417 YVCDLGNTSAAKLK

-437 NKLQSEIGAARDEV
+437 NKLQSEISAAQDEV

-473 MSNDEEYLAVTA
+473 MTNDEEYLAVTA
-485 RIAGL
+485 RIAEL

-500 GNKRKEFRE
+500 PGKKQ
-509 KIIELNKNISN
+509 ELRMQISN
-520 IEKEIEKENEK
+520 VMKQISNVDADINIAQAAVTEKEKRVAE
-531 ENEKAVEKE
+531 
-540 NALLKLNEELKK
+540 LNEELKS
-552 LGQAAAN
+552 LGQVQAD
-559 IEQQIDTVLN
+559 IEKNIDTVLN
-569 FSIQKNKALA
+569 FSIQKNKALE
-579 EKINPFF
+579 EKINPYFK
-586 HHFQFS
+586 HFQFS
-592 FLDYTIEGNPVETCK
+592 FLDYTIDGNPVETCK
-607 MICNGI
+607 MICNGVNYF
-613 DYNSGLNHSDK
+613 DGLNYSDK
-624 ILCEVDLLNGLQEM
+624 ILCDIDLLRGLQAL

-644 IWIDDSESIDKS
+644 IFVDNSESVNANRLPS
-656 RIPMLDRQMIVLRVT
+656 VEQQMIVLRVS
-671 DGDLKVI
+671 DGDLTAKEL

>member
-1 MKVEVKKIYLENYKK
+1 MKVEVKKISLENYKK

-40 LKDAY
+40 LQDAY
-45 LDVLTGKMANG
+45 LDVLTGNMANG
-56 TEPTSIRRKENGL
+56 TEPTCIRRKENGV
-69 EVPKVDVV
+69 EVQKVDVV

-98 WRKPRGQSEEVF
+98 WRKPRGKSEEVF

-122 PVKSKDY
+122 PAKSKDY

-153 TLQKSTAESRK
+153 TLRKSTAESRK

-179 ENQQYAH
+179 ENPQYAH

-237 ESKKQELNAE
+237 ESQKQELNAE
-247 LSKLEEQERILED
+247 LSKLKEQEQILED

-274 LKSSRDGLVSKANE
+274 LKSSRDGLVSKADKDLKDKKAAIMNVYYDLAKNKIE
-288 WLRARQKFIS
+288 KESTIR
-298 DTVSELMLKKS
+298 MLG
-309 ENESSIRIIGM
+309 I
-320 ELDNHIREAQQAKA
+320 ELDSHIRAAQQAKA

-340 QDYPRIKEMEWDDSG
+340 QDYPRIKEMEWDDSE

-373 CGQELPEEQISE
+373 CGQELPEEQVAE
-385 LKASFDEKKKARIEA
+385 LRASFEEKKKARIEA

-417 YVCDLGNTSAAKLT
+417 YVCDLGNTSAAKLK

-437 NKLQSEIGAARDEV
+437 NKLQSEISVTQDEV

-460 EQSKFTELPESVD
+460 EQSKLADLPESVD
-473 MSNDEEYLAVTA
+473 MTNDEEYLAVTA
-485 RIAGL
+485 RIAEL

-500 GNKRKEFRE
+500 PGKKQ
-509 KIIELNKNISN
+509 ELRMQVSNVMKQISN
-520 IEKEIEKENEK
+520 VDADIKIAQAAVTEKEKRVAE
-531 ENEKAVEKE
+531 
-540 NALLKLNEELKK
+540 LNEELRD
-552 LGQAAAN
+552 LGQVQAD
-559 IEQQIDTVLN
+559 IEKNIDTVLN
-569 FSIQKNKALA
+569 FSIKKNKVLA

-607 MICNGI
+607 MICNGVNYF
-613 DYNSGLNHSDK
+613 DGLNYSDK
-624 ILCEVDLLNGLQEM
+624 ILCDIDLLRGLQAL
-638 NGLNLP
+638 NDLNLP
-644 IWIDDSESIDKS
+644 IFVDNSESINTT
-656 RIPMLDRQMIVLRVT
+656 RLPNTEQQMIVLRVT
-671 DGDLKVI
+671 DDDLRVKRI

>member
-1 MKVEVKKIYLENYKK
+1 MKVEVKKISLENYKK

-40 LKDAY
+40 LQDAY

-69 EVPKVDVV
+69 EVPKVDVI

-122 PVKSKDY
+122 PAKSKDY

-179 ENQQYAH
+179 ENPQYAH

-217 NTEIAYETNRSVE
+217 NTEIAYETNRSIE

-247 LSKLEEQERILED
+247 LSKLEEQEKILED
-260 SAKGYDSLSYEIRG
+260 SAKVYDSLTYEIRG
-274 LKSSRDGLVSKANE
+274 LKSSRDGLVSKADNE
-288 WLRARQKFIS
+288 LKDKKAAIMNVYYDLAKNKIEKESAIR
-298 DTVSELMLKKS
+298 ML
-309 ENESSIRIIGM
+309 GM
-320 ELDNHIREAQQAKA
+320 ELDNHIRAGQQAKA

-340 QDYPRIKEMEWDDSG
+340 QDYPRIKEMEWDDSE

-373 CGQELPEEQISE
+373 CGQELPEEQVSE
-385 LKASFDEKKKARIEA
+385 LRASFEEKKKFRIENELTKKQNWESA
-400 QLKGKEFF
+400 KQNQLKGT
-408 ESEKQNNLK
+408 
-417 YVCDLGNTSAAKLT
+417 CDLGNSAAAKLK

-437 NKLQSEIGAARDEV
+437 NKLQSEIGAAQDEV
-451 AELTKQIEE
+451 DELTKQIEE

-473 MSNDEEYLAVTA
+473 MTNDEEYLAVA
-485 RIAGL
+485 VRIEEL

-500 GNKRKEFRE
+500 TGKKQ
-509 KIIELNKNISN
+509 ELRMQISN
-520 IEKEIEKENEK
+520 VMKQISNVDADIKIAQAAVTEKEKRVAE
-531 ENEKAVEKE
+531 
-540 NALLKLNEELKK
+540 LNEELKS
-552 LGQAAAN
+552 LGQVQAD
-559 IEQQIDTVLN
+559 IEKNIDTVLN

-644 IWIDDSESIDKS
+644 LWIDDSESIDKS

>member
-40 LKDAY
+40 LQDAY

-56 TEPTSIRRKENGL
+56 TEPTSIRRKENGV
-69 EVPKVDVV
+69 EVEGDIV
-77 RELTLAIDGKE
+77 REIEAVINGKKIALK
-88 KVIRKITKQK
+88 KVTKK
-98 WRKPRGQSEEVF
+98 GKGSSS
-110 DGNETSYEIDGF
+110 TSYFLNGGVKLSKAEFNDFLKEEIAS
-122 PVKSKDY
+122 PE
-129 TEFIQSIAEPST
+129 TIA
-141 LLMCSNPKPFLD
+141 MCSNPSFFLNM
-153 TLQKSTAESRK
+153 LRKSTSDARETLTRICKFDMEEFINSNPSFKIAKEIIEDKSVKNKSPEEAVKALRSDLKGKKAES
-164 VLEKMSGFDIAQFME
+164 
-179 ENQQYAH
+179 
-186 VEEITKGH
+186 
-194 SVEDTLKK
+194 
-202 LRKELNAQKKKVDAK
+202 KKVSDDISK
-217 NTEIAYETNRSVE
+217 LSKK
-230 AEDTSSL
+230 EDEYADISSL

-247 LSKLEEQERILED
+247 ISKLEEQEQILEY
-260 SAKGYDSLSYEIRG
+260 SSKGYDSLSYEIRG
-274 LKSSRDGLVSKANE
+274 LKSSRDGLVSKAD
-288 WLRARQKFIS
+288 K
-298 DTVSELMLKKS
+298 ELKDKKAAIMNMYYDLAKNKI
-309 ENESSIRIIGM
+309 EKESAIRILGT
-320 ELDNHIREAQQAKA
+320 ELDNHIRVGQQEKA

-373 CGQELPEEQISE
+373 CGQELPEEQISK
-385 LKASFDEKKKARIEA
+385 LRASFEEKKKARIEA
-400 QLKGKEFF
+400 QLKVKESF
-408 ESEKQNNLK
+408 ESEKQEKLK
-417 YVCDLGNTSAAKLT
+417 YVCDLGNASAAKLK

-437 NKLQSEIGAARDEV
+437 NKLQSEISAAQDEV

-485 RIAGL
+485 RIAEL

-500 GNKRKEFRE
+500 PGKKQ
-509 KIIELNKNISN
+509 ELRMQISN
-520 IEKEIEKENEK
+520 VMKQISNVDADIKIAQAAVTEKEKRVAE
-531 ENEKAVEKE
+531 
-540 NALLKLNEELKK
+540 LNEELKG
-552 LGQAAAN
+552 LGQVQAD
-559 IEQQIDTVLN
+559 IEKNIDTVLN

-644 IWIDDSESIDKS
+644 LWIDDSESIDKS
-656 RIPMLDRQMIVLRVT
+656 RIPVLDRQMIILRVT
-671 DGDLKVI
+671 DGDLKVKEI

>member
-1 MKVEVKKIYLENYKK
+1 MKVEVKKISLENYKK

-40 LKDAY
+40 LQDAY
-45 LDVLTGKMANG
+45 LDILTGKMANG
-56 TEPTSIRRKENGL
+56 TEPTSIRRKENGV

-122 PVKSKDY
+122 PAKSKDY

-141 LLMCSNPKPFLD
+141 ILLCSNPKPFLD

-164 VLEKMSGFDIAQFME
+164 VLEKMSGFDIAKFME
-179 ENQQYAH
+179 ENPQYAH

-202 LRKELNAQKKKVDAK
+202 LRKELNVQKKKVDAK

-230 AEDTSSL
+230 AEDTPSL

-247 LSKLEEQERILED
+247 LSKLEEQEQILED

-274 LKSSRDGLVSKANE
+274 LKSSRDGLVSKAD
-288 WLRARQKFIS
+288 K
-298 DTVSELMLKKS
+298 ELKDKKAVIMNVYYDLAKNKIEKESVIRML
-309 ENESSIRIIGM
+309 GM

-340 QDYPRIKEMEWDDSG
+340 QDYPRIKEMEWDDSE
-355 LKAIEAETF
+355 LKAIESETF

-373 CGQELPEEQISE
+373 CGQELPEEQVSE
-385 LKASFDEKKKARIEA
+385 LRASFEEKKKFRIENELTKKQNWESA
-400 QLKGKEFF
+400 KQNQLKGT
-408 ESEKQNNLK
+408 
-417 YVCDLGNTSAAKLT
+417 CDLGNSASAKLK

-437 NKLQSEIGAARDEV
+437 NKLQSEISVAQDEV

-460 EQSKFTELPESVD
+460 EQSKFVELPESVD
-473 MSNDEEYLAVTA
+473 MTNDEEYLAVTA
-485 RIAGL
+485 RIAEL

-500 GNKRKEFRE
+500 PGKKQ
-509 KIIELNKNISN
+509 ELRIQISN
-520 IEKEIEKENEK
+520 VMKQISNVDADIKI
-531 ENEKAVEKE
+531 AQAAVVEKE
-540 NALLKLNEELKK
+540 KRVAELNEELKN
-552 LGQAAAN
+552 LGQVQAD
-559 IEQQIDTVLN
+559 IEKNIDTVLN
-569 FSIQKNKALA
+569 FSIQKNKALE
-579 EKINPFF
+579 EKINPYFK
-586 HHFQFS
+586 HFQFS

-656 RIPMLDRQMIVLRVT
+656 RIPVLDRQMIVLRVT
-671 DGDLKVI
+671 DGDLMIKEI

>member
-1 MKVEVKKIYLENYKK
+1 MKVEVKKISLENYKK

-40 LKDAY
+40 LQDAY

-56 TEPTSIRRKENGL
+56 TEPTSIRRKENGV

-77 RELTLAIDGKE
+77 RELTLVIDGKE

-122 PVKSKDY
+122 PAKSKDY

-179 ENQQYAH
+179 ENPQYAH
-186 VEEITKGH
+186 IEEITKGH

-260 SAKGYDSLSYEIRG
+260 SAKGYDSLSHEVRG

-373 CGQELPEEQISE
+373 CGQKLLEEQIAE
-385 LKASFDEKKKARIEA
+385 LKASFEEKKKFRIENELTKKQNLESA
-400 QLKGKEFF
+400 KQNQLKGI
-408 ESEKQNNLK
+408 
-417 YVCDLGNTSAAKLT
+417 CDLGNSAFAKLK
-431 KTNEEI
+431 KTNEKI
-437 NKLQSEIGAARDEV
+437 KKLQSEIGVAQDEV
-451 AELTKQIEE
+451 AELTRQIEE

-473 MSNDEEYLAVTA
+473 ITNDEEYLAVTA
-485 RIAGL
+485 RIAEV
-490 EEKLKSFDDV
+490 EEKLKSFEDV
-500 GNKRKEFRE
+500 PGKKQ
-509 KIIELNKNISN
+509 ELRMQISN
-520 IEKEIEKENEK
+520 VMKQISNVNADIKIAQAAVTEKEKRVAE
-531 ENEKAVEKE
+531 
-540 NALLKLNEELKK
+540 LNEELKN
-552 LGQAAAN
+552 LGQVQAD
-559 IEQQIDTVLN
+559 IEKNIDTVLN

-579 EKINPFF
+579 EKINPYFK
-586 HHFQFS
+586 HFQFS

-656 RIPMLDRQMIVLRVT
+656 RIPVLDRQMIILRVT
-671 DGDLKVI
+671 DGDLEVKEL

>member
-1 MKVEVKKIYLENYKK
+1 MKVEVKKISLENYKK

-40 LKDAY
+40 LQDAY

-56 TEPTSIRRKENGL
+56 TEPTSIRRKENGV

-77 RELTLAIDGKE
+77 RELTLSIDGKE

-122 PVKSKDY
+122 PAKSKDY

-141 LLMCSNPKPFLD
+141 LLMCSNPKPFLN

-179 ENQQYAH
+179 ENPQYAH

-230 AEDTSSL
+230 AEDTPSL

-247 LSKLEEQERILED
+247 LSKLEEQEQILED

-274 LKSSRDGLVSKANE
+274 LKSSRDGLVSKAD
-288 WLRARQKFIS
+288 K
-298 DTVSELMLKKS
+298 ELKDKKAVIMNVYYDLAKNKIEKESVIRML
-309 ENESSIRIIGM
+309 GM

-373 CGQELPEEQISE
+373 CGQELPEEQIAE
-385 LKASFDEKKKARIEA
+385 LRASFEEKKKARIEA
-400 QLKGKEFF
+400 ELKVKESF
-408 ESEKQNNLK
+408 ESEKQEKLK
-417 YVCDLGNTSAAKLT
+417 YVCDLGNTSAAKLK

-437 NKLQSEIGAARDEV
+437 NKLQSEISAAQDEV

-473 MSNDEEYLAVTA
+473 MTNDEEYLAVTA
-485 RIAGL
+485 RIAEL

-500 GNKRKEFRE
+500 PGKKQ
-509 KIIELNKNISN
+509 ELRMQISN
-520 IEKEIEKENEK
+520 VMKQISNVDADINIAQAAVTEKEKRVAE
-531 ENEKAVEKE
+531 
-540 NALLKLNEELKK
+540 LNEELKS
-552 LGQAAAN
+552 LGQVQAD
-559 IEQQIDTVLN
+559 IEKNIDTVLN
-569 FSIQKNKALA
+569 FSIQKNKALE
-579 EKINPFF
+579 EKINPYFK
-586 HHFQFS
+586 HFQFS
-592 FLDYTIEGNPVETCK
+592 FLDYTIDGNPVETCK
-607 MICNGI
+607 MICNGVNYF
-613 DYNSGLNHSDK
+613 DGLNYSDK
-624 ILCEVDLLNGLQEM
+624 ILCDIDLLRGLQAL

-644 IWIDDSESIDKS
+644 IFVDNSESVNANRLPS
-656 RIPMLDRQMIVLRVT
+656 VEQQMIVLRVS
-671 DGDLKVI
+671 DGDLTAKEL

>member
-1 MKVEVKKIYLENYKK
+1 VNYKK

-40 LKDAY
+40 LQDAY

-56 TEPTSIRRKENGL
+56 TEPTSIRRKENGV

-122 PVKSKDY
+122 PAKSKDY
-129 TEFIQSIAEPST
+129 TEFIQSIEEPST

-179 ENQQYAH
+179 ENPQYAH

-237 ESKKQELNAE
+237 ESKKQELNVE
-247 LSKLEEQERILED
+247 ISKLEEQEQILED
-260 SAKGYDSLSYEIRG
+260 SAKGYDSLSYEIQG

-298 DTVSELMLKKS
+298 DTVSELKLKKS
-309 ENESSIRIIGM
+309 EKESSIRIIGM

-364 NDSDTICPT
+364 NDSETICPT

-385 LKASFDEKKKARIEA
+385 LKASFEEKKKFRIEA
-400 QLKGKEFF
+400 QLKVKESF

-417 YVCDLGNTSAAKLT
+417 YVCDLGNTSAAKLK

-437 NKLQSEIGAARDEV
+437 NKLQSEISVAQDEV

-473 MSNDEEYLAVTA
+473 MTNDEEYLAVTA
-485 RIAGL
+485 RIAEL
-490 EEKLKSFDDV
+490 EDKLKSFDDV
-500 GNKRKEFRE
+500 SGKKQ
-509 KIIELNKNISN
+509 ELRMQISN
-520 IEKEIEKENEK
+520 VMKQISNVDADIKIAQAAVTEKEKRVSE
-531 ENEKAVEKE
+531 
-540 NALLKLNEELKK
+540 LNEELKS
-552 LGQAAAN
+552 LGQVQAD
-559 IEQQIDTVLN
+559 IEKNIDTVLN

-579 EKINPFF
+579 EKINPYFK
-586 HHFQFS
+586 HFQFS
-592 FLDYTIEGNPVETCK
+592 FLDYTIDGNPVETCK
-607 MICNGI
+607 MICNGVNYF
-613 DYNSGLNHSDK
+613 DGLNYSDK
-624 ILCEVDLLNGLQEM
+624 ILCDIDLLRGLQAL

-644 IWIDDSESIDKS
+644 IFVDNSESVNTTRLPS
-656 RIPMLDRQMIVLRVT
+656 AEQQMIVLRVT
-671 DGDLKVI
+671 DDDLRVKRI